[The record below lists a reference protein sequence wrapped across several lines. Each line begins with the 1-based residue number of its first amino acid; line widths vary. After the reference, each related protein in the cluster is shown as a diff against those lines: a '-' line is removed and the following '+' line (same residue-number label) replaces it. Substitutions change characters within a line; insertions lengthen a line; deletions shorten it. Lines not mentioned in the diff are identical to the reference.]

1 MRLAFQFFYIQKC
14 SDIKNMG
21 RLMSK
26 IGIFY
31 KIKSDHHFIFKSY
44 LEMQSL
50 LKICGLY
57 NSSYIQNG
65 I

>member
-1 MRLAFQFFYIQKC
+1 
-14 SDIKNMG
+14 
-21 RLMSK
+21 MSK